1 MIDPTPKGAEFNCRK
16 LYPAK
21 VYTIVNIDIDTCQM
35 RDQTTRI
42 RIRIWYILSA
52 GALLEKVTTE

>member
-1 MIDPTPKGAEFNCRK
+1 MIDPTPKGAELNCRK

-21 VYTIVNIDIDTCQM
+21 VYTIVSIDIDTCQM

-42 RIRIWYILSA
+42 RIWYILSA
-52 GALLEKVTTE
+52 GALLER